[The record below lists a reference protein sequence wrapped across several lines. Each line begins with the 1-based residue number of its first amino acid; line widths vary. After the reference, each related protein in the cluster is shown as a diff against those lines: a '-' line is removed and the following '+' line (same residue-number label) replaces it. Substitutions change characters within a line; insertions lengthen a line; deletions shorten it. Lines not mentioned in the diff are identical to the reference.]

1 VPSTVF
7 IFQAVQNSYKN
18 VPAFGKESANKS
30 ETFEVQKL
38 DDFCLTGSDLM
49 DSVHKQ
55 KKWKCDTK

>member
-38 DDFCLTGSDLM
+38 DDFCLTGSNLM

-55 KKWKCDTK
+55 KK